1 MKKGWTRNEYLGA
14 LRLDLAGDFRDSMVI
29 LRSNFFLK
37 LSDLQSKRKTHPQ
50 QTDARGWR
58 KSPQVFTPF

>member
-1 MKKGWTRNEYLGA
+1 
-14 LRLDLAGDFRDSMVI
+14 MVI